1 MPEAIFQK
9 PDGAADPKQIR
20 ALRQAA
26 LQRAADEG
34 VHTLSADE
42 GRWTGEQAR
51 IAAETG
57 THDVPNISARRAEG
71 QGGNPLNA
79 VLEVPGD
86 APEAAIH
93 AAHVAVEQAGAGQQ
107 VVPVNVDPSGNMH

>member
-9 PDGAADPKQIR
+9 PDDAADPKQIR

-34 VHTLSADE
+34 VHTLSPAE

-57 THDVPNISARRAEG
+57 THDVPDISAHRAEG
-71 QGGNPLNA
+71 QGGNPMDA
-79 VLEVPGD
+79 VLETPGNAPD
-86 APEAAIH
+86 AAVH
-93 AAHVAVEQAGAGQQ
+93 AAHVAIEQVDAGQQ
-107 VVPVNVDPSGNMH
+107 VVPVNVDHSGNMH